1 MAPLFYDEFI
11 HNSDM
16 DKENTHMAGKDA
28 NEITYD
34 SMTGLKDRVTF
45 FADVRRSAAA
55 GQGRHMVLI
64 QLTQLMRINRK
75 HGATVGDGKKG
86 EIL

>member
-1 MAPLFYDEFI
+1 
-11 HNSDM
+11 
-16 DKENTHMAGKDA
+16 MAGKDA

-75 HGATVGDGKKG
+75 HGATVGDGLLRAIACAG
-86 EIL
+86 WIRHTAPTESPIPG